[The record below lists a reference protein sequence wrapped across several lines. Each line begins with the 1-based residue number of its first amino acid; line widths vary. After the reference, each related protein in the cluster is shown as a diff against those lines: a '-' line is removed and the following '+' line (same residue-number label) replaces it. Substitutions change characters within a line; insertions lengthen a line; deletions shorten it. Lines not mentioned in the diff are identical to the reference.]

1 MLRPLQESDI
11 ERLLQLWLYLASTA
25 HPSLPVRYWS
35 DQGRAMR
42 RKLQAQCG
50 PRGSEEPARAVH
62 WVYSRPGSAI
72 PEGLVTVGAD
82 HQVQTIFVSPG
93 EQGHG
98 VGSELMEQAKFGQLE
113 LTSLVLEENL
123 RGRYFLQQHGFAEIE
138 RTFNASAGQDEIVMR
153 CRIT

>member
-11 ERLLQLWLYLASTA
+11 ERLLQLWLFLASTA
-25 HPSLPVRYWS
+25 HPSLPVSYWS
-35 DQGRAMR
+35 EQGRAMR
-42 RKLQAQCG
+42 RKLRTQCG
-50 PRGSEEPARAVH
+50 PWNRGEPVADVH

-72 PEGLVTVGAD
+72 AEGLVTVGDD

-98 VGSELMEQAKFGQLE
+98 VGSELMEQAKFGQVE
-113 LTSLVLEENL
+113 LTSVVLEENL
-123 RGRYFLQQHGFAEIE
+123 RGRYFLQQHGFAELE

-153 CRIT
+153 CRLT